1 MNNGNLLDSLL
12 ATSNASA
19 APKKTAKSQRPASA
33 AEGFQNTLEQ
43 LRPKVAARKP
53 EPAAAA
59 RAEQHTRTDSH
70 RPDTREAKPDFPAQA
85 RARSDNHHERRAATT
100 PASESNQPTANS
112 HQSRKADASATE
124 HEQLVDEARGEEALA
139 PELSVDTEAV
149 LLGGL
154 VDGQIP
160 TANTDDT
167 ILPLEENVG
176 ELLLSIEQP
185 GVPLADA
192 ASELMSELQL
202 VAGLNPA
209 SDTDVILP
217 SALASQLAGLSG
229 IPLSGSASSSL
240 TPLATNSLSIHSLT
254 PEMMVQEEALALSQA
269 ADSEFL
275 SEEGEFSDNPDL
287 LLLNAK
293 TVMNKLAE
301 ASASSLDKGLPAG
314 DLSKA
319 LTTAS
324 PAVEALSRLNEA
336 QSPAARSFVVQT
348 GVPVALG
355 QPQWGQA
362 VGERVLWLAAQ
373 NVSAAEIRLDPP
385 ELGPMQVRVSVN
397 QEQVNVSFTSPHP
410 AVREVLDQ
418 QLNRLRE
425 MFSEQGLNLVDV
437 DVSDKSFAQQDQE
450 RGESRKNGA
459 STADDEDLAPL
470 TSSILVSN
478 RLVDHYA

>member
-12 ATSNASA
+12 ATSNAST
-19 APKKTAKSQRPASA
+19 APKKTAKPQRQTSS

-53 EPAAAA
+53 EPTAA
-59 RAEQHTRTDSH
+59 RAEPHARTDSH
-70 RPDTREAKPDFPAQA
+70 RPDVQEPKPDIPAQA
-85 RARSDNHHERRAATT
+85 RARSDNHQERPAATT
-100 PASESNQPTANS
+100 PASDSSHSTTND
-112 HQSRKADASATE
+112 HQSPNAKVSATE
-124 HEQLVDEARGEEALA
+124 GEQLTEEVLVEEGLA
-139 PELSVDTEAV
+139 SGLSTDTEAA
-149 LLGGL
+149 LLTEL
-154 VDGQIP
+154 ADDQLIV
-160 TANTDDT
+160 TNTDAT
-167 ILPLEENVG
+167 SLPLEENIEG
-176 ELLLSIEQP
+176 FLLSLEQP
-185 GVPLADA
+185 GISLAETTP
-192 ASELMSELQL
+192 ELVSELQL
-202 VAGLNPA
+202 AGVLNPA
-209 SDTDVILP
+209 ADTEAILP
-217 SALASQLAGLSG
+217 PAFANQLAAMSG
-229 IPLSGSASSSL
+229 TPLSGTAASPL
-240 TPLATNSLSIHSLT
+240 TPLANNGVSTHLLT
-254 PEMMVQEEALALSQA
+254 PELMAEGETLALSQEG
-269 ADSEFL
+269 DSEL
-275 SEEGEFSDNPDL
+275 LVADGEVSDNPDL

-293 TVMNKLAE
+293 TIMNKLAE
-301 ASASSLDKGLPAG
+301 ASASSLDKGSPAG
-314 DLSKA
+314 DLPKA
-319 LTTAS
+319 LTAAA
-324 PAVEALSRLNEA
+324 PAVEALSRMNEA

-450 RGESRKNGA
+450 RGESRKNGTSA
-459 STADDEDLAPL
+459 AEDEELAPL